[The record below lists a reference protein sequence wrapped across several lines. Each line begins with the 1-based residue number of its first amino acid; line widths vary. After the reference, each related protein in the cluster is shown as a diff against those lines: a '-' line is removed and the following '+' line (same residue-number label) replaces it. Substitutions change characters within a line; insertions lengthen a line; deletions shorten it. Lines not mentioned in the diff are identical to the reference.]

1 VIPRTATILVVI
13 GAIIG
18 VACVDM
24 SAPNGAASISSLQL
38 PSPSVV
44 VGDVMRDSLGAPAKL
59 DVIAYD
65 ANGARI
71 TGVSPQFF
79 VTDSGAPATVDLSG
93 TITGTKLGT
102 VHVVGQIGTLQTL
115 PAAIP
120 VTVAPTLIAPTNAT
134 VDTIIAPL
142 SVDTTQRGTS
152 AAAVTVTGVGNPAPV
167 GAAGFIVKYKLLQAP
182 STSASSKS
190 PAVFL
195 ADEQGNPSTV
205 DTTDAAGHASRN
217 VVVVTAFLGDTSLL
231 RGRVD
236 SAVVTA
242 ETSYKGTLVT
252 PSPLRFAIPIV
263 VRLKLP

>member
-1 VIPRTATILVVI
+1 MIPRTATILVVI

-24 SAPNGAASISSLQL
+24 SAPSGPASISPLQL

-65 ANGARI
+65 ANGGRLS
-71 TGVSPQFF
+71 GVSPQFF

-93 TITGTKLGT
+93 TVTGTKLGT

-120 VTVAPTLIAPTNAT
+120 VTVAPTLIAPTSTTA
-134 VDTIIAPL
+134 DTIIAPL
-142 SVDTTQRGTS
+142 SVDTTQRGTA
-152 AAAVTVTGVGNPAPV
+152 AAAVTVTGVGATAPV
-167 GAAGFIVKYKLLQAP
+167 GAAGFIVKYTLLHAP
-182 STSASSKS
+182 ATSASSKS

-195 ADEQGNPSTV
+195 ADDQGNPSTV

-217 VVVVTAFLGDTSLL
+217 VIVVTAFLGDTNLL
-231 RGRVD
+231 KGKVD

-242 ETSYKGTLVT
+242 QTSYKGVLVS
-252 PSPLRFAIPIV
+252 PSPLRIVIPIV